1 MSLWQGT
8 RWTQSGNQSVPAPR
22 TLSVNSSAA
31 TSTVSL
37 VSSSS
42 GGGAPRR
49 PLTQLN
55 LRQERRS
62 SSNKTV
68 ESTKLDHDPIKTLS
82 GILGELPELSMQNQ
96 GNEEKEKI
104 EVGPEKKVDV
114 GGRTLADWLE
124 DLERNKLVKLSK
136 DIEQRMSK
144 CNYVVDRRNNRIKP
158 VPRTPGVYYCLSYQ
172 CACSYRDLRQ
182 YPQRR

>member
-8 RWTQSGNQSVPAPR
+8 RWTQRGNQSVPAPR

-104 EVGPEKKVDV
+104 EVGP
-114 GGRTLADWLE
+114 
-124 DLERNKLVKLSK
+124 
-136 DIEQRMSK
+136 
-144 CNYVVDRRNNRIKP
+144 
-158 VPRTPGVYYCLSYQ
+158 
-172 CACSYRDLRQ
+172 
-182 YPQRR
+182 